1 MTRPNPFGSSLVL
14 LALTFALGLAVGVSI
29 PRAESAPA
37 PKVVTVWR

>member
-1 MTRPNPFGSSLVL
+1 MRPNPFGSSLVL
-14 LALTFALGLAVGVSI
+14 LALTFALGLALGISI